1 MTAPP
6 RRRGPARL
14 PRCGASGAKNP
25 QLLSKARRRPAV
37 SRQIRPRQVDPSR
50 TGVRRGRTLFSSDMP
65 KGLKDVR
72 AATERPLSL
81 FTLVR
86 SFHIKNEI
94 VDVPF
99 NLKPP
104 VQALI
109 DRGIT
114 LLGFCHTVTL
124 LTLRRIP
131 RHMAY
136 VMTGRRLLSF
146 SGFRN
151 RKKAVSGEA
160 ARPSIRLPDLL
171 YAAPVKKMSS

>member
-1 MTAPP
+1 
-6 RRRGPARL
+6 
-14 PRCGASGAKNP
+14 
-25 QLLSKARRRPAV
+25 
-37 SRQIRPRQVDPSR
+37 
-50 TGVRRGRTLFSSDMP
+50 MP

-81 FTLVR
+81 FTLVQ